1 MKQELAPAGAPAL
14 EIKNVTKRYDDL
26 VAVNNVSF
34 TIDREV
40 VGLLGANGAGK
51 STLLKA
57 VLGLIKVD
65 EGDVHV
71 CGQHTGRPPTEARRL
86 IGYLPED
93 LRLYERLTGWEFLS
107 FIAGIKGLNH
117 THEWEE
123 GLDYF
128 GLHDKRHLLIEEYSL
143 GMKKKIGL
151 IAALMGAPPVM
162 LLDEPVNGLD
172 AESMRLLRLRI
183 EELARRGS
191 TFVICSHIMGFVERV
206 CQRIA
211 VLKQGRVVIEG
222 APSNLREAAG
232 MTNAPFEDVFLRFA
246 L

>member
-1 MKQELAPAGAPAL
+1 VTQELTPAGSPAL
-14 EIKNVTKRYDDL
+14 EIQNVTKRYGEL
-26 VAVNNVSF
+26 VAVNTVSF
-34 TIDREV
+34 TINREIF
-40 VGLLGANGAGK
+40 GLLGANGAGK

-57 VLGLIKVD
+57 ILGLIKVD
-65 EGDVHV
+65 EGEIYVG
-71 CGQHTGRPPTEARRL
+71 GQHTRRHPTEAKKL

-107 FIAGIKGLNH
+107 FIAGIKGLNQ
-117 THEWEE
+117 TSELEE
-123 GLDYF
+123 SLDYF
-128 GLHDKRHLLIEEYSL
+128 GLHDKRHLLIEEYSQ

-151 IAALMGAPPVM
+151 IAALMGAPPVI
-162 LLDEPVNGLD
+162 LLDEPLNGLD

-191 TFVICSHIMGFVERV
+191 TFVISSHIMGFVERI

-222 APSNLREAAG
+222 TPSSAREAAG
-232 MTNAPFEDVFLRFA
+232 MTDEPFEDVFLHFA